1 MQKVYIITG
10 LSGSGKTTT
19 IQAFED
25 AAYYCVDNMPLE
37 LLPKFLELPLNE
49 SPDIQ
54 GFAFVT
60 DMRSK
65 DFVSKYAP
73 GICSIEELG
82 ITPEIIFLEASVD
95 TLVNRYSQTRRQH
108 PVTDGK
114 SLLENI
120 KLEEKMLAPIKQ
132 TAQQIIDTSRLNVHQ
147 LKSKILDLLHDGDT
161 SVSLTKINITSFG
174 FKYGIPNDADLVVD
188 MRFLSNPYFVPELKT
203 KDGESPDVR
212 DYVLSNTETK
222 VFLNKYIDLLDYL
235 IPLYKREN
243 KAYLTFAVGC
253 TGGRHRSVVIARRIF
268 EHLIKKGLNPG
279 LIHRDIDRDVKET

>member
-212 DYVLSNTETK
+212 DYILSNTETK